1 MKRAYVVGAAAWL
14 LSASLASLAWS
25 KKKPKAE
32 PPPPV
37 AAEMQVEGMVG
48 ELDDGAVQRVLQAN
62 HGAMRRCYD
71 EQAGR
76 LHYVGGH
83 LELKVR
89 VLPSGQPKWVA
100 IIDSNVGNTEIEQCV
115 VGVLEKTRFPAP
127 KGGEGELTCP
137 IDFAARTPTGSWPG
151 ERISSVIGKKKSAIA
166 GCRGKPG
173 TAVLKALRLTLYVGP
188 GGSATSAG
196 FSADEPQDKK
206 LSQCVADRLLALQY
220 DDPLGQMV
228 KVSFS
233 FADLFANGK

>member
-37 AAEMQVEGMVG
+37 AAEMQVEGTVG

-89 VLPSGQPKWVA
+89 VLPSGQPKWV
-100 IIDSNVGNTEIEQCV
+100 
-115 VGVLEKTRFPAP
+115 PPP
-127 KGGEGELTCP
+127 K
-137 IDFAARTPTGSWPG
+137 AARVS
-151 ERISSVIGKKKSAIA
+151 
-166 GCRGKPG
+166 
-173 TAVLKALRLTLYVGP
+173 GP
-188 GGSATSAG
+188 VPSTSRPAR
-196 FSADEPQDKK
+196 P
-206 LSQCVADRLLALQY
+206 LALGRASASQ
-220 DDPLGQMV
+220 
-228 KVSFS
+228 
-233 FADLFANGK
+233 A